1 MVPLDG
7 SELAEC
13 VIPHAETI
21 VEGLKG
27 CRVTLIRVVTPLHLY
42 GSLESRFSPEER
54 KRLEK
59 DSMDVTKDYLDRL
72 RQRMKDKGIEAESV
86 VMFGKNAI
94 DELIDYA
101 DNNEVDLIVIATHGR
116 SGVGRWVWGSVADRI
131 LRSASVPVL
140 MVRPQDKSQT

>member
-1 MVPLDG
+1 MYKHVMVPLDG

-13 VIPHAETI
+13 VIPHVETI

-59 DSMDVTKDYLDRL
+59 DNLDITRDYLDRL
-72 RQRMKDKGIEAESV
+72 RQRLKDKGIEAEEVEGLKISV
-86 VMFGKNAI
+86 IRSENPKCERCWVHDSTVGAI
-94 DELIDYA
+94 DQFPTICNRCYNALI
-101 DNNEVDLIVIATHGR
+101 E
-116 SGVGRWVWGSVADRI
+116 SGVI
-131 LRSASVPVL
+131 E
-140 MVRPQDKSQT
+140 K